1 MLLEDL
7 NLESLLASGLLARV
21 EHHPRLT
28 STNDHARLAA
38 TEAGEL
44 PLLVIADEQTA
55 GRGRGANR
63 WWTGRGSLAC
73 SLLFEPAAS
82 GIERRYFSMIS
93 LAAAVAIVET
103 AAPLVAQRP
112 IGVHWPNDVFVSD
125 RKLAGILV
133 EALPDGKHIVGIG
146 CNVNNSLAEAPAELQ
161 KIVTSLADLTGRSQ
175 HRAAFL
181 LELLER
187 LQANL
192 GTLAAAPESLG
203 ERANELCL
211 QRGRRLTLQTGQCAG
226 RGRPAL
232 HRNAP
237 GEGARPSMRILA
249 SGVCAG
255 IAPDGALLLETPT
268 GLQTHYSGVLV
279 HDA

>member
-1 MLLEDL
+1 MPCEEF

-21 EHHPRLT
+21 EHHAALT

-38 TEAGEL
+38 AEPGEL
-44 PLLVIADEQTA
+44 PLLVIAEEQTA
-55 GRGRGANR
+55 GRGRGTNR

-73 SLLFEPAAS
+73 SLLFEPSAI

-103 AAPLVAQRP
+103 AAPLLAHRP
-112 IGVHWPNDVFVSD
+112 IGVHWPNDVFASG
-125 RKLAGILV
+125 RKLAGVLV

-161 KIVTSLADLTGRSQ
+161 AIVTSLADLTGRSQ

-192 GTLAAAPESLG
+192 EQLASAPETLG
-203 ERANELCL
+203 ERAHELCL
-211 QRGRRLTLQTGQCAG
+211 QRGGRLTLQAG
-226 RGRPAL
+226 NRQ
-232 HRNAP
+232 
-237 GEGARPSMRILA
+237 A
-249 SGVCAG
+249 SGICAG
-255 IAPDGALLLETPT
+255 IAPDGALLLETPA
-268 GLQTHYSGVLV
+268 GVEMHYSGVLV
-279 HDA
+279 HDADSSSAAGGRNE

>member
-1 MLLEDL
+1 MRARTPSTFHCDLFVLREDL

-21 EHHPRLT
+21 EHHPTLS
-28 STNDHARLAA
+28 STNDHARRAA
-38 TEAGEL
+38 AEPGEL

-63 WWTGRGSLAC
+63 WWTGRGSLAL

-103 AAPLVAQRP
+103 AAPLLPHRP
-112 IGVHWPNDVFVSD
+112 IGVHWPNDVFASG

-133 EALPDGKHIVGIG
+133 EALADGKHIVGIG
-146 CNVNNSLAEAPAELQ
+146 CNVNNSLAEAPAELRQ
-161 KIVTSLADLTGRSQ
+161 IVASLADLTGRTQ

-192 GTLAAAPESLG
+192 RTLASAPESLG
-203 ERANELCL
+203 ERAHELCL
-211 QRGRRLTLQTGQCAG
+211 QRGRQLTLEAGGQ
-226 RGRPAL
+226 L
-232 HRNAP
+232 T
-237 GEGARPSMRILA
+237 
-249 SGVCAG
+249 SGICAG

-268 GLQTHYSGVLV
+268 GLETHYSGVLV